1 MMHGSS
7 GYPIGT
13 AKVFSPLGAPTWF
26 TYRFRQK
33 AVDHR
38 NMKLEGWI
46 DGKSFGPYTDNGKM
60 TELNDKAKRKLRK
73 VLDNKDRGALHGK
86 MTKLSQ
92 VWAVG
97 A

>member
-1 MMHGSS
+1 
-7 GYPIGT
+7 
-13 AKVFSPLGAPTWF
+13 
-26 TYRFRQK
+26 
-33 AVDHR
+33 
-38 NMKLEGWI
+38 
-46 DGKSFGPYTDNGKM
+46 M

-97 A
+97 AYSGLYLRLTGTRKGAIRNIIVKET